1 MFAYRFQNGLIFRKA
16 IVCKCKQN
24 AIFCYTVASGCLC
37 FGLRAALLMIQM
49 AASRLSLVAIRI
61 FALTR
66 RCGLGFNYRTNKT
79 HQSFSK
85 SNSKNNQIHG
95 QITPF
100 LKGRRCQHAG
110 LTPLTSC
117 YSTALPTNIQTNVRV
132 FDLNTNNFRMPI
144 FLGKVA

>member
-1 MFAYRFQNGLIFRKA
+1 MREMTFDLFDCMMYM
-16 IVCKCKQN
+16 
-24 AIFCYTVASGCLC
+24 FCYIVASCCLC
-37 FGLRAALLMIQM
+37 FWLRAVLLVIQM
-49 AASRLSLVAIRI
+49 AASRLSLAAIRI
-61 FALTR
+61 FVFAR
-66 RCGLGFNYRTNKT
+66 CCGLSFNCSANKT
-79 HQSFSK
+79 YQSFSK
-85 SNSKNNQIHG
+85 SNGKNNQIYG

>member
-49 AASRLSLVAIRI
+49 AASRLSLVAIRF
-61 FALTR
+61 FALI
-66 RCGLGFNYRTNKT
+66 RCYGLGFNYCANKT
-79 HQSFSK
+79 HQNFSK

-95 QITPF
+95 QIASFP
-100 LKGRRCQHAG
+100 KGRRCQHAG

-117 YSTALPTNIQTNVRV
+117 YSTGLPINAQTNVRIPGL
-132 FDLNTNNFRMPI
+132 DASNFRMPI